1 MEITKITVQKKR
13 KDRFNIFVDGE
24 YAFPVSEAV
33 LIKLGLNRGM
43 QLTPE
48 RMEEI
53 ESENSAYLAYTTAV
67 DYLSYGLRS
76 EKEVRTKLREQE
88 IPEMYIE
95 PTLQRLRDQK
105 YIDDLIYGESYT
117 RTMMTINR
125 KGPRVIAQELKQ
137 KGLDEP
143 TIMSALDQY
152 PEDMQLE
159 NALAL
164 AEKTLRKQSR
174 VSSREGGQKTRL
186 YLQQKGFDKEII
198 QQVFEEVDTVKSED
212 GELDALRVQGDKA
225 WTRYARKA
233 EGRALIQKV
242 RSSLYQ
248 KGFANELINTYI
260 EEKGLHDE

>member
-33 LIKLGLNRGM
+33 LIKLGLNKGM

-53 ESENSAYLAYTTAV
+53 ERENSAYMAYTTAV

-88 IPEMYIE
+88 IPEIYIE

-105 YIDDLIYGESYT
+105 YIDDVIYGESYT
-117 RTMMTINR
+117 RTAMTINR
-125 KGPRVIAQELKQ
+125 KGPRVIAQELKL

-143 TIMSALDQY
+143 TILTALDQY
-152 PEDMQLE
+152 PEEVQLE
-159 NALAL
+159 NAQAL

-198 QQVFEEVDTVKSED
+198 QQVFEELDTEKSEAD
-212 GELDALRVQGDKA
+212 ELDALRVQGDKA

-233 EGRALIQKV
+233 KGRELAQKV
-242 RSSLYQ
+242 RASLYQ
-248 KGFANELINTYI
+248 KGFPGELINMYI
-260 EEKGLHDE
+260 EEKGIDDE

>member
-33 LIKLGLNRGM
+33 LIKLGLNKGM

-53 ESENSAYLAYTTAV
+53 ERENSAYLAYTTAV

-88 IPEMYIE
+88 IPEAFIE
-95 PTLQRLRDQK
+95 PALARLREQK
-105 YIDDLIYGESYT
+105 YIDDVIYGESYT
-117 RTMMTINR
+117 RTAMTINR
-125 KGPRVIAQELKQ
+125 KGPRVIAQELKL

-143 TIMSALDQY
+143 TIMTALEQY
-152 PEDMQLE
+152 PDEVQLE
-159 NALAL
+159 NAVAL
-164 AEKTLRKQSR
+164 AEKALRKQNR
-174 VSSREGGQKTRL
+174 VSSREAEQKARL

-198 QQVFEEVDTVKSED
+198 QQVFEAVDSDKSEED
-212 GELDALRVQGDKA
+212 ELAALRVQGDKV

-233 EGRALIQKV
+233 EGRELAQKV
-242 RSSLYQ
+242 RASLYQ
-248 KGFANELINTYI
+248 KGFASDLINLYI

>member
-1 MEITKITVQKKR
+1 
-13 KDRFNIFVDGE
+13 
-24 YAFPVSEAV
+24 
-33 LIKLGLNRGM
+33 
-43 QLTPE
+43 
-48 RMEEI
+48 
-53 ESENSAYLAYTTAV
+53 AV

-88 IPEMYIE
+88 IPEIYIE
-95 PTLQRLRDQK
+95 PALQRLRDQK

-143 TIMSALDQY
+143 TIMTALDQN
-152 PEDMQLE
+152 PENVQLE

-164 AEKTLRKQSR
+164 AEKTLRKQSW

-198 QQVFEEVDTVKSED
+198 QQVFEEVETEKSAED
-212 GELDALRVQGDKA
+212 ELGALRVQGDKA
-225 WTRYARKA
+225 WVRYARKA
-233 EGRALIQKV
+233 EGRALVQKV
-242 RSSLYQ
+242 RASLYQ

-260 EEKGLHDE
+260 EEKELNDE